1 MSKKPKKELDI
12 ARKIWLAG
20 IGAYGKA
27 FNDAQDAYAK
37 MGQETT
43 KVFEELVGKGSELE
57 NKVTDTAKKYVP
69 KAAQMHKNNVEDR
82 MERMKAALGM
92 VGETGE
98 QKEKIDTIEARLDT
112 IEDKL
117 DTLLVAVNKLS
128 KPAKTTKSRTTKKPA
143 AKKTASK

>member
-1 MSKKPKKELDI
+1 MSKKPRKEIDI

-27 FNDAQDAYAK
+27 FNDAQGAYAK

-69 KAAQMHKNNVEDR
+69 KAAQMHKSNIEDR
-82 MERMKAALGM
+82 MERMKTALGM
-92 VGETGE
+92 VGDSNV
-98 QKEKIDTIEARLDT
+98 QNDKVDMIEERLDT
-112 IEDKL
+112 IEAKL
-117 DTLLVAVNKLS
+117 DTLLKAIEKLD
-128 KPAKTTKSRTTKKPA
+128 KPIRKSRAKTTKKPA
-143 AKKTASK
+143 TKKQ

>member
-1 MSKKPKKELDI
+1 MSKKPRKEIDI

-43 KVFEELVGKGSELE
+43 KVFEDLVGKGSELE

-69 KAAQMHKNNVEDR
+69 KAAQMHKSNIEDR
-82 MERMKAALGM
+82 MERMKTALGM
-92 VGETGE
+92 VGESSV
-98 QKEKIDTIEARLDT
+98 QNNKVDMIEERLDT
-112 IEDKL
+112 IEAKL
-117 DTLLVAVNKLS
+117 DTLLSAIEKLD
-128 KPAKTTKSRTTKKPA
+128 KPIRKPRAKTIKKPA
-143 AKKTASK
+143 TKKQ